1 MKTRKLRIKIPCCIV
16 ALAVLWC
23 VAVPGPTFA
32 QVTAQSQALVADSSA
47 GAPSKPGT
55 TSSAAPNATTVTNA
69 EVLVELER
77 MRTRIQELEAQLKAQ
92 SGTTVVAAS
101 TAVAESSSQPLT
113 ASLATAS
120 PSKGSAE
127 QPQQAEKKKPA
138 EPFAF
143 ADWTWLNGNARTKE
157 IPVDTKFFTPEVRFD
172 VNYLYDYSHPI
183 DHTLVGTTEGGRTNE
198 FHLQHLG
205 IGGDFHFDNVRGRVL
220 TQLGTYAITQPRN
233 DATPSRGQFDL
244 NTAYRYLSEA
254 YAGYH
259 INKLHGINIDA
270 GIFLSYIGLFSFYNF
285 DNWAYQPSYV
295 SSNTPWF
302 FNGVRVQIFPT
313 EKLKIE
319 PWLIN
324 GWQSYGTANG
334 RPGLGMQINYRP
346 NGNIS
351 IISNNYG
358 IGRDTIGAVHRT
370 RWHTD
375 DSLLVK
381 YYDHPERFLD
391 KMAFSLTG
399 DMGCESG
406 SGVNCF
412 GNSANGLKQSFLGAM
427 LYDRF
432 WFDKDRYA
440 VTIGGGGMNNPG
452 RYLVLLPPI
461 NGATAASGTPYFT
474 GNPGDP
480 FKAWDA
486 TATFDYMPSQYITF
500 RWEYNHRAANVP
512 YFGGLGGVTPP
523 GGNTG
528 APGSLVPGFVP
539 DLRKRENRLN
549 LAILVKF

>member
-1 MKTRKLRIKIPCCIV
+1 MKIRKFKIKIPCCIV
-16 ALAVLWC
+16 ALVWC
-23 VAVPGPTFA
+23 IAIPAATFA
-32 QVTAQSQALVADSSA
+32 QLTAQSQGLIADSSG
-47 GAPSKPGT
+47 GAPGKPDAN
-55 TSSAAPNATTVTNA
+55 SPATANTATVTNA
-69 EVLVELER
+69 AVLAELER
-77 MRTRIQELEAQLKAQ
+77 MRARIQELEAQLKAQ
-92 SGTTVVAAS
+92 SGTAAVAAS
-101 TAVAESSSQPLT
+101 GAVTESSSQSLT
-113 ASLATAS
+113 ASLSIPA
-120 PSKGSAE
+120 PSKGGAE
-127 QPQQAEKKKPA
+127 QSPQAEKKKPA

-143 ADWTWLNGNARTKE
+143 ADWTWLNGAPRTKD

-172 VNYLYDYSHPI
+172 VNYLYDYNHPI
-183 DHTLVGTTEGGRTNE
+183 DHTLVGTSEGARTNE
-198 FHLQHLG
+198 FQLQHLG

-244 NTAYRYLSEA
+244 NTAYRYLTEA

-259 INKLHGINIDA
+259 IDKLHGVNIDA

-302 FNGVRVQIFPT
+302 FNGVRVQIFPSD
-313 EKLKIE
+313 KLKIE

-346 NGNIS
+346 TGNIS

-358 IGRDTIGAVHRT
+358 VGRDTLGAVHRT
-370 RWHTD
+370 RWHSD
-375 DSLLVK
+375 DSILIK

-399 DMGCESG
+399 DIGCESG
-406 SGVNCF
+406 SGVSCF
-412 GNSANGLKQSFLGAM
+412 GNTAAGPKQSFLGAM

-440 VTIGGGGMNNPG
+440 FTIGGGGMNNPG

-474 GNPGDP
+474 ANPGDP

-528 APGSLVPGFVP
+528 PLGSLVPGFTP